1 MREEIIISGRM
12 NHLID
17 PQLNIWHWHI
27 PFYLFLG
34 GLAAGILFFAA
45 LYTIQGK
52 EEKYPAAVRKAPFIT
67 PIILVAGLLALMLD
81 LNNKPYFWRL
91 YTTIRLESPM
101 SWGAWTLMVV
111 TPISFIWCALNIRD
125 IFPSF
130 DWKYRWIKELEGF
143 FIRHKITMAWILL
156 VFSVILGIYT
166 GILFSAFNAR
176 PLWNTSILGPL
187 FLASGLSTGAAYI
200 MLVSKSHAARP
211 LWNTSILGPLFLASG
226 LSTGAAYIMLVSK
239 SHAERIMF
247 SKIDL
252 VLIGIELFLIIH
264 MFMGFLA
271 STQVQIDA
279 AAMFLGGPYTAPF
292 WVLVVFLGMMVPA
305 FLEVMELKNIRIPVL
320 IPGLLVIFGGLMFRF
335 IIAYAGQASRWLY

>member
-1 MREEIIISGRM
+1 MREEVIISGRM
-12 NHLID
+12 NPMID

-27 PFYLFLG
+27 PLYLFLG

-52 EEKYPAAVRKAPFIT
+52 EKLYPAAVKRAPFIT
-67 PIILVAGLLALMLD
+67 PFILVIGLLALLLD
-81 LNNKPYFWRL
+81 LNNKPYFWQL
-91 YTTIRLESPM
+91 YTTLRLESPM

-111 TPISFIWCALNIRD
+111 TPISFIWCALNIRE

-130 DWKYRWIKELEGF
+130 DWKYGWLKWLETF
-143 FIRHKITMAWILL
+143 FIKYKIAMSWVLL
-156 VFSVILGIYT
+156 IFSVILGIYT

-200 MLVSKSHAARP
+200 MLVSR
-211 LWNTSILGPLFLASG
+211 
-226 LSTGAAYIMLVSK
+226 

-247 SKIDL
+247 SKIDI

-279 AAMFLGGPYTAPF
+279 ASLFLGGPYTAIF
-292 WVLVVFLGMMVPA
+292 WVFVVFLGMILPA
-305 FLEVMELKNIRIPVL
+305 ILEVLELNKFRVPVL
-320 IPGLLVIFGGLMFRF
+320 VPGLLVLFGGLMFRF
-335 IIAYAGQASRWLY
+335 VIAYAGQASRWLY